1 MKRFS
6 LSAVLLA
13 ALLLCGCTDI
23 SNRVLTN
30 TEQEVDDSYVPGVG
44 GELLIIETDEQGKSE
59 PVSPGAQSIYEF
71 SPQQESFIST
81 CLFMGDSICS
91 GIGVYGFS
99 QHCYA
104 KAGVAARNIME
115 FTFDYD
121 GYQVGPLTTLV
132 NSGAKNLVFLMGT
145 NDVNLVSPEEYAE
158 YYDDFL
164 SKVESSCPGVSIYV
178 ISATPITSDSDFCYN
193 YQLDDLN
200 AALKEMIERNPRT
213 RRYIDAASLLK
224 DEDGSLK
231 ETFSAG
237 DGIHLSRTA
246 YYAMLHA
253 LCAGAGIQ

>member
-23 SNRVLTN
+23 SNRVLSPA
-30 TEQEVDDSYVPGVG
+30 EQEANDSYVPGVG
-44 GELLIIETDEQGKSE
+44 GELLIIETDEEGESE

-71 SPQQESFIST
+71 SPQQESFIAS

-91 GIGVYGFS
+91 GIGAYGFS
-99 QHCYA
+99 PRCYA
-104 KAGVAARNIME
+104 KAGVAARNILE

-121 GYQVGPLTTLV
+121 GYQVGPLTALV
-132 NSGAKNLVFLMGT
+132 NSGASNLVFLMGT
-145 NDVNLVSPEEYAE
+145 NDVNLVSAEEYAS

-164 SKVESSCPGVSIYV
+164 SKVEASCPGVNIYV
-178 ISATPITSDSDFCYN
+178 VSVTPITADCDFCYN
-193 YQLDDLN
+193 YQLDGLN
-200 AALKEMIERNPRT
+200 TALKEMIERNPRT
-213 RRYIDAASLLK
+213 RRYIDAATLLK

-253 LCAGAGIQ
+253 LCEGAGIQ